1 MLKDGNRTGY
11 ELRGFISVGLDV
23 YIKRV
28 VRCRIIMSVHVE
40 RRLSGGVEL

>member
-23 YIKRV
+23 YIKSV
-28 VRCRIIMSVHVE
+28 VRCRMSVHVE
-40 RRLSGGVEL
+40 RRLSGSVEL